1 MKCKS
6 ILFCALALALLSV
19 TACKQSPASLR
30 ASLMAAVQADNAT
43 AAIQLIQKGADPN
56 SRTSSSGWSALHY
69 AVRNGNAQIV
79 EALLKAGADPN
90 YAGAID
96 GQTGSSVSLQ
106 PLPLAEAALD
116 FASQIPPSRADTLLR
131 QAGLNDPALLKSMR
145 DAKASTRYQRVVDD
159 LAKSSQESLA
169 SSSYRHS
176 VTD

>member
-6 ILFCALALALLSV
+6 ILLFAFALALLSV
-19 TACKQSPASLR
+19 TACKQNPASLR
-30 ASLMAAVQADNAT
+30 ASLMAAVRADNT
-43 AAIQLIQKGADPN
+43 VAALRLIQKGADPN
-56 SRTSSSGWSALHY
+56 SRTSPSGWSALHY
-69 AVRNGNAQIV
+69 AVRNGNTQIV

-90 YAGAID
+90 YAGNIESQQGAA
-96 GQTGSSVSLQ
+96 VSLQ

-116 FASQIPPSRADTLLR
+116 FASQVPPSRADTLLR

-145 DAKASTRYQRVVDD
+145 DAKASIRYQRVVDD

-169 SSSYRHS
+169 VASYKHS